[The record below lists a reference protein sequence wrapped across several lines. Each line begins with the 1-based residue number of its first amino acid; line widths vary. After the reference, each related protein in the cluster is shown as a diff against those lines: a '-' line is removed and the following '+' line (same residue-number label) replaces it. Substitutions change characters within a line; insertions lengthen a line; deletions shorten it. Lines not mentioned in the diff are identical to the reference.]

1 MPQAIQQLRARAA
14 RLSLRGRLG
23 LSGKLLLLTIP
34 FVLIAEI
41 LIYVPAIANFRMNRL
56 NDRLAAAN
64 TAALVLDA
72 APSGMV
78 PDSLARQILGSIGAR
93 AVAIK
98 MGQQRRLLASADL
111 PAAIDHDIDMRTMTP
126 WSAIVGSFET
136 MLESGNQAIRII
148 GPGPR
153 GAQFIEVVTDEL
165 PLRQSMYRFSRNLL
179 LLSLAIAVLTAALVY
194 LALHFLFVRPMRRLT
209 ANLVGF
215 HQNPESSARIIVP
228 SQRGD
233 EIGVAER
240 ELSDMQRDLVSM
252 LHQKSRLAAL
262 GLAVS
267 KINHDLR
274 NLLASSQLLSDQ
286 LASVP
291 DPRVQRF
298 APKLMRSLER
308 AIAFCQSTLSY
319 GRAQEAAPDR
329 RMIAVESV
337 VNQKLEEFLLENP
350 LEARAISA
358 KVVEAARAREAARK
372 AREMT
377 RRKGALDIAG
387 LPGKL
392 ADCQEKD
399 PAQSELFI
407 VEGDSAGGSAK
418 QGRNRRNQAV
428 LPLRGKILNVE
439 RARFDRMLNSA
450 EVGTLITALGTGI
463 GPDEFNVD
471 KLRYHRI
478 IIMTDADVDGA
489 HIRTLLLTFFFR
501 HMKDVI
507 TNGHMFIAQPPLY
520 KMAIG
525 RQARYVYSDKER
537 DDLIEKDKAKVTN
550 RFKGLGEM
558 NAEQLW
564 ETTMDPTKRVL
575 LRVDIED
582 AMVADTIFSNLM
594 GDDVAPRKAFIQAH
608 AASVRNLDV

>member
-1 MPQAIQQLRARAA
+1 MASANDQEPTKSPPRARLP
-14 RLSLRGRLG
+14 RRLG

-34 FVLIAEI
+34 LVMIAEA
-41 LIYVPAIANFRMNRL
+41 LIYVPAIANFWTNRL

-111 PAAIDHDIDMRTMTP
+111 PAAIDHDFDMREMTV
-126 WSAIVGSFET
+126 WSAIVNSFET
-136 MLESGNQAIRII
+136 MLEPGNQAIRVI
-148 GPGPR
+148 GPAAG
-153 GAQFIEVVTDEL
+153 GAQFTEVVIDQA
-165 PLRQSMYRFSRNLL
+165 PLRQAMVRFSRNLL
-179 LLSLAIAVLTAALVY
+179 LVSLAIAVLTAALVY
-194 LALHFLFVRPMRRLT
+194 LALHYLFVQPMRRLT
-209 ANLVGF
+209 AALVAF
-215 HQNPESSARIIVP
+215 HENPESSARIIVP

-329 RMIAVESV
+329 RMILIEPAIAEVRES
-337 VNQKLEEFLLENP
+337 
-350 LEARAISA
+350 
-358 KVVEAARAREAARK
+358 
-372 AREMT
+372 
-377 RRKGALDIAG
+377 AG
-387 LPGKL
+387 L
-392 ADCQEKD
+392 A
-399 PAQSELFI
+399 SEASI
-407 VEGDSAGGSAK
+407 SW
-418 QGRNRRNQAV
+418 
-428 LPLRGKILNVE
+428 
-439 RARFDRMLNSA
+439 
-450 EVGTLITALGTGI
+450 ITAIERGLA
-463 GPDEFNVD
+463 V
-471 KLRYHRI
+471 
-478 IIMTDADVDGA
+478 DADPD
-489 HIRTLLLTFFFR
+489 
-501 HMKDVI
+501 
-507 TNGHMFIAQPPLY
+507 
-520 KMAIG
+520 
-525 RQARYVYSDKER
+525 
-537 DDLIEKDKAKVTN
+537 
-550 RFKGLGEM
+550 
-558 NAEQLW
+558 QLF
-564 ETTMDPTKRVL
+564 RVL
-575 LRVDIED
+575 L
-582 AMVADTIFSNLM
+582 NL
-594 GDDVAPRKAFIQAH
+594 
-608 AASVRNLDV
+608 VRNAAQALEGNPDPASMQIRVSGRRE